1 MNQNPPLLLPNQAAL
16 PHQPRRVFADGIQLA
31 QFRQTFHE
39 AIRPEL
45 DQLKK
50 ARQASEQD
58 AKSQWVR

>member
-1 MNQNPPLLLPNQAAL
+1 MNHNPPLLLPNQAAL
-16 PHQPRRVFADGIQLA
+16 PQQPRPVFSNGSQLA
-31 QFRQTFHE
+31 QFRQTFHD